1 MMLNMMYFYKFCGIF
16 LLNWHLLV
24 NFVWH
29 LLANFTW
36 HILLISRGIHFGIC
50 LLISHDIISHSI
62 TFCVEFI
69 LWHSLTSNFV
79 WHLFT
84 NFAWHSLAN
93 FAWHSLQLLIS
104 LGIHLL
110 ILHSI
115 TVTYFFINMHPISKS
130 KL

>member
-93 FAWHSLQLLIS
+93 FAWHSLANFAWHS
-104 LGIHLL
+104 LANFAW
-110 ILHSI
+110 HSLANFAWHSL
-115 TVTYFFINMHPISKS
+115 VN
-130 KL
+130 